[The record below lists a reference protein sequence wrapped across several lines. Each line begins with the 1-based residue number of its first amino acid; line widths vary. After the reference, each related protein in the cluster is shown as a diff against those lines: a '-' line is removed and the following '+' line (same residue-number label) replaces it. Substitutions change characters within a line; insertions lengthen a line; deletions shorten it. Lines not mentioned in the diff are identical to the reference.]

1 MMMVTSISGEFSSFD
16 LAMIGRERADDSKH
30 SDNLNNLVIAS
41 ISLGAER
48 SFILSPRQ
56 PHRGRGMISEGVK
69 SEEPKDDRVNVKWK

>member
-1 MMMVTSISGEFSSFD
+1 MMGTSTSGESLSDPKFGD
-16 LAMIGRERADDSKH
+16 EHEADDRKH

-56 PHRGRGMISEGVK
+56 PHRSRRMISGGVK
-69 SEEPKDDRVNVKWK
+69 AEEPRDERVNIKWK